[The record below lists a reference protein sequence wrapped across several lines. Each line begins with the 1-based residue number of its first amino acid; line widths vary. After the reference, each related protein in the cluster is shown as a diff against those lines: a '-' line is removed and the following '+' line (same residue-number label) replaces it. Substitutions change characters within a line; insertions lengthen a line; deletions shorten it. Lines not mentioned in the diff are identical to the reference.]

1 MSFTNGESMVLSTVH
16 RKDNSG
22 GSVRPF
28 PIHNTRETL
37 IPMAYALHRDGH
49 NSPHYKRALQNAE
62 VATSSTDRDVYKE
75 IPNFSKIYERRSKQA
90 LRAHDMKL
98 AYMEDNNLTEEDLIN
113 IDSDEVSDGIM
124 RLVNAHIDQ
133 EENEQEIAT
142 QEYLSNKEKKD

>member
-1 MSFTNGESMVLSTVH
+1 MVLSTVH

-37 IPMAYALHRDGH
+37 IPMAYALHKDGH
-49 NSPHYKRALQNAE
+49 NSSYYKRSLQNAE

-75 IPNFSKIYERRSKQA
+75 IPNFTKIYERRAKQA
-90 LRAHDMKL
+90 LRTHDMKM
-98 AYMEDNNLTEEDLIN
+98 AYMKDNNLSEHDLIN
-113 IDSDEVSDGIM
+113 IDSDEISDGIM

-133 EENEQEIAT
+133 EEHHR
-142 QEYLSNKEKKD
+142 SW